1 MTEINPFGADSA
13 LLAELRAR
21 ELRKHWDDQT
31 MPWPLERLRE
41 YLQLSD
47 EIPPGH
53 RDFGRS
59 YDRWQEAPVRIA
71 DLRAAFAEL
80 DHYKIRMGEARD
92 LAESL
97 YAFLC
102 RGADWPNTLEEFNP
116 DLDHNLLPKWLSG
129 EPDAPD
135 TWERPHA
142 TQDALDQE
150 GMDATREYDPD
161 YGKDLDHDDEHESS
175 GEFDDP
181 SDELDVIPID
191 LYGDS
196 EDNDDGYEP
205 AYGEDA

>member
-21 ELRKHWDDQT
+21 ELRKHWDDLT

-47 EIPPGH
+47 ELPPGH
-53 RDFGRS
+53 TNSGRD
-59 YDRWQEAPVRIA
+59 YDRWQEAPVRVA
-71 DLRAAFAEL
+71 DVRAAFAEL

-129 EPDAPD
+129 EPDAPEEWQ
-135 TWERPHA
+135 TPHA
-142 TQDALDQE
+142 NAE
-150 GMDATREYDPD
+150 AEREAGMDATREYDPD
-161 YGKDLDHDDEHESS
+161 YGKDLDYDDE
-175 GEFDDP
+175 
-181 SDELDVIPID
+181 
-191 LYGDS
+191 
-196 EDNDDGYEP
+196 DDGHDEQSDIGATIYEDDDEGDGYIS